1 MVNEFGFLEF
11 SFLYLDAIVDD
22 SDTFLG
28 ERILLCAFFFVLL
41 SVFNIQWAILI
52 LGVFITYNGHF
63 FLYSVDNLYRGFS
76 FVFIGRFY
84 MQWAIII
91 LGVFII
97 DSGQLLYWAFLY
109 SDVVYSGHFVSIIA
123 ANFAEDNAL
132 PIL

>member
-1 MVNEFGFLEF
+1 MN
-11 SFLYLDAIVDD
+11 LDFWNFRFYISMLLLMTV
-22 SDTFLG
+22 TRFLG
-28 ERILLCAFFFVLL
+28 EKILLCAFFFVLL
-41 SVFNIQWAILI
+41 GVFNIQWAILI